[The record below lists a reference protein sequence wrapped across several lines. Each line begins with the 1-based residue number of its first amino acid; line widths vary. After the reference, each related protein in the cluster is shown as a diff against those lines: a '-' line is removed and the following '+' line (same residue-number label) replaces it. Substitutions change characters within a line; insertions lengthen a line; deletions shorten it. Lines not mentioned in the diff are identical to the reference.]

1 MNISHKRL
9 SLITATLCAV
19 VLLIATAA
27 CGKHKPELSRPVLT
41 VSIEPLRYVV
51 ENICGNLYE
60 VRTIMP
66 QGASPETYEPT
77 PRQMM
82 ELSDSRLVFRAGSLG
97 FEQTSLPKMLNAA
110 HDAHLVSLEE
120 GITPIADADAH
131 HGSESGYDPHTWMST
146 ENLRIYARNAC
157 EALSRL
163 DSAHADTFRVNLA
176 RFEERLNS
184 LDNELAAELKPLV
197 CRSFLIY
204 HPALGYFARQ
214 YGLRQMAVEADGK
227 EPSVSRM
234 QTLVSDCKDAG
245 AKVCFIS
252 AEHAGEGARRIAE
265 TAGLRVVEIN
275 PLAYDVCAQ
284 FRNIAKALKDE

>member
-1 MNISHKRL
+1 MNIPHKRIP
-9 SLITATLCAV
+9 LITATLCVIAI
-19 VLLIATAA
+19 LFATATS
-27 CGKHKPELSRPVLT
+27 CKHKPELSRPVLT

-51 ENICGNLYE
+51 ENICGSLYE
-60 VRTIMP
+60 VHTIMP

-77 PRQMM
+77 PRQVM
-82 ELSDSRLVFRAGSLG
+82 ELSESRLVFRAGSLG
-97 FEQTSLPKMLNAA
+97 FEQTSLPKMLHAA
-110 HDAHLVSLEE
+110 NDMRLVSLEE

-131 HGSESGYDPHTWMST
+131 HGSQSGYDPHTWMST

-157 EALSRL
+157 EALAQL
-163 DSAHADTFRVNLA
+163 DSAHADTFRLNLA
-176 RFEERLNS
+176 RFEEQLNS

-204 HPALGYFARQ
+204 HPALGYFSRQ

-245 AKVCFIS
+245 ARVCFIS

-284 FRNIAKALKDE
+284 FRNIAKALKNE